1 MVLESSLEEQMC
13 QLTLL
18 APFGFQLLAETFP
31 EQELMFP
38 EQELKSLEQELKSLE
53 QEPKSLEQEPKSL
66 EQELKSL
73 EPGVMSREQGL
84 MYLEKEAKSP
94 ELTML
99 QMRLDRLWWRRQ

>member
-1 MVLESSLEEQMC
+1 MC

-18 APFGFQLLAETFP
+18 APFGFQLLAEMFP

-38 EQELKSLEQELKSLE
+38 KQEL
-53 QEPKSLEQEPKSL
+53 KSL

-73 EPGVMSREQGL
+73 EPGVMSLEQGL

-94 ELTML
+94 EWTML
-99 QMRLDRLWWRRQ
+99 RMRLDRLWWRRQ

>member
-1 MVLESSLEEQMC
+1 MVLESNQEEQMC
-13 QLTLL
+13 QLTLP

-38 EQELKSLEQELKSLE
+38 EQELKSLEQEL
-53 QEPKSLEQEPKSL
+53 KSL